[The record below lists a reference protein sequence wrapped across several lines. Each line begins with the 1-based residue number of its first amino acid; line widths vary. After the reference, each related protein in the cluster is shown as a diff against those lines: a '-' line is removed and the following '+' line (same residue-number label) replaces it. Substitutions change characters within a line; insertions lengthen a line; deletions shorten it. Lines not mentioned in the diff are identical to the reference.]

1 MRQNDNEV
9 LITMYTLSYSVND
22 VLNLTSDILSYS
34 VNNVLN
40 LTFDTYFRKHG
51 FFWGFAV
58 QISFTCGLRHREV
71 IASSASKTASVA
83 AEQRAFETSLRDNL

>member
-22 VLNLTSDILSYS
+22 VLNLTYDILSYS

-40 LTFDTYFRKHG
+40 LTFD
-51 FFWGFAV
+51 
-58 QISFTCGLRHREV
+58 ILR
-71 IASSASKTASVA
+71 A
-83 AEQRAFETSLRDNL
+83 QGN